1 MRPQGLFTGHCAM
14 LVRVLLSTQR
24 DEIVWRPDKV
34 KIGFENALGPHAHA
48 LQLRAQ
54 RTEILAQNIANADTP
69 GYLARDMDF
78 SKVLARQLDGAQGG
92 SSGLKATH
100 NKHINQT
107 SISAG
112 MSEPLKYRMPI
123 MPSFDGNTVDVQTEQ
138 AQFAE
143 NNLQFQASLR
153 FLDGKFKGLMTAI
166 KGE

>member
-1 MRPQGLFTGHCAM
+1 MTISSGDHKT
-14 LVRVLLSTQR
+14 
-24 DEIVWRPDKV
+24 V
-34 KIGFENALGPHAHA
+34 KIGFDNALGPHAQA

-54 RTEILAQNIANADTP
+54 RTEVLAQNIANADTP

-78 SKVLARQLDGAQGG
+78 SRVLARQLENTTGGGTGVRTTHARHISEGPVG
-92 SSGLKATH
+92 SSAET
-100 NKHINQT
+100 
-107 SISAG
+107 
-112 MSEPLKYRMPI
+112 LKYRMPL

-153 FLDGKFKGLMTAI
+153 FLDGKFKGLMSAI